1 MKTNKILSISIVLIL
16 LVAAAGLTYTGVIAR
31 PYSAATAPG
40 LGQAGSYSV
49 IGKAGVTDTGGSVLS
64 GNVGADTSID
74 AGIVSA
80 GQILAPDVNQAEA
93 DAAAAVGTLT
103 GQTAT
108 SPILGALDGLTLVPG
123 VYDIG
128 AGSLGGGTL
137 TLDGPGVFIFRA
149 TSSLTSAGSVS
160 LINGATA
167 CNVFWYVPDEAIIN
181 GSHFVGTVIAGAGI
195 SFGDSV
201 SLDGRA
207 FSLTASV
214 SLQNN
219 SISGPSCASAAGPSL
234 PDNPQPESGST
245 EAYVGTQT
253 ALTATAV
260 AGRAGVPS
268 TGGAPL
274 NGDGTLWLI
283 LGFSALCVVILFY
296 ITRKIQRNNGPK

>member
-1 MKTNKILSISIVLIL
+1 MKTNKFL
-16 LVAAAGLTYTGVIAR
+16 LVSVTMLLMLSAAALVFTNVMA
-31 PYSAATAPG
+31 AATAPS
-40 LGQAGSYSV
+40 LGQAAAYSV

-64 GNVGADTSID
+64 GTVGADTSID

-80 GQILAPDVNQAEA
+80 GQILAPNVDQAEA

-103 GQTAT
+103 GQAAT

-137 TLDGPGVFIFRA
+137 TLDGPGVYIFRSS
-149 TSSLTSAGSVS
+149 SSLVSAGSVS

-167 CNVFWYVPDEAIIN
+167 CDVYWYVPDATTLN
-181 GSHFVGTVIAGAGI
+181 GSHFVGTIISGAGI
-195 SFGDSV
+195 SFGNSV

-214 SLQNN
+214 TLQNN
-219 SISGPSCASAAGPSL
+219 SISGPSCAIAGGGL

-245 EAYVGTQT
+245 EAFIG
-253 ALTATAV
+253 TATA
-260 AGRAGVPS
+260 AALRAGVPS

-274 NGDGTLWLI
+274 QGDGSGWLLAGTI
-283 LGFSALCVVILFY
+283 GFVTVALFFAL
-296 ITRKIQRNNGPK
+296 RKIRQIFGSK